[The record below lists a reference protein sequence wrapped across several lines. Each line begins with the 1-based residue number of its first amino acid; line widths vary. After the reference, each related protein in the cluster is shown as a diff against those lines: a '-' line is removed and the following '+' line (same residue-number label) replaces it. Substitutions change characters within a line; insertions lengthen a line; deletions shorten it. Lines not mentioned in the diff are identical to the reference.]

1 MPPTRFCVLKIPFT
15 KKKVEHSQNERVN
28 QRYQEIK
35 FVTKKRTLNFGPLQ
49 HCNVIVEIT

>member
-1 MPPTRFCVLKIPFT
+1 MPPTRFCVLKILFT

-35 FVTKKRTLNFGPLQ
+35 FVTKKRRRLLILD
-49 HCNVIVEIT
+49 HCSIVMLLWR

>member
-1 MPPTRFCVLKIPFT
+1 MPPTRFCVLKILFT

-35 FVTKKRTLNFGPLQ
+35 FVTKKRRLLILD
-49 HCNVIVEIT
+49 HCSIVMLLWR

>member
-35 FVTKKRTLNFGPLQ
+35 FVTKKRRLLILD
-49 HCNVIVEIT
+49 HCSIVMLLWR